1 MLVLEALVPVVLIIG
16 VGSLLR
22 KFEILSE
29 EIERGM
35 MQMVVQVLLPALTL
49 ANIIG
54 NKALGDWAEVGK
66 VAGFGCAGILIG
78 LAVAYGFAGL
88 LGMKRGDGKRTFG
101 VTAGTQNYGFIGVPL
116 LLSLFP
122 GEGLLGVL
130 FTHNVGV
137 EIAMWTVGVS
147 LMRGDK
153 NFSWKLFMRAPII
166 AVVFGLMINAMG
178 LDPWFH
184 GVPMKACE
192 MLGAAAIPI
201 ALVVIGAGLVELLKN
216 ERFDWKVAIGS
227 VVVRLALIPA
237 CLIGLAYV
245 LPISL
250 ELKKVIVIQA
260 AMPAAMFP
268 IVLAKHYGGKPEV
281 AVQVVVATTAAC
293 FLTMPFVI
301 VLGMKVLGLKCAW

>member
-1 MLVLEALVPVVLIIG
+1 MLVLEALVPVVLVIG

-22 KFEILSE
+22 RFEILSE

-35 MQMVVQVLLPALTL
+35 MAMVVQVLLPALIL

-66 VAGFGCAGILIG
+66 VAGFGCGGLLIG
-78 LAVAYGFAGL
+78 LTLAYLCAGL

-101 VTAGTQNYGFIGVPL
+101 VTAGIQNYGFIGVPL

-122 GEGLLGVL
+122 GDGLLGVL
-130 FTHNVGV
+130 LTHNVGV
-137 EIAMWTVGVS
+137 EIAMWTMGVS

-153 NFSWKLFMRAPII
+153 SFSWKLFMKAPIL
-166 AVVFGLMINAMG
+166 AVVFGLVINALGWDG
-178 LDPWFH
+178 LFQ
-184 GVPMKACE
+184 GVPMKAFE

-201 ALVVIGAGLVELLKN
+201 ALVVIGAGLVELLKK
-216 ERFDWKVAIGS
+216 EQFDWKIAIGS
-227 VVVRLALIPA
+227 IVVRLALIPA
-237 CLIGLAYV
+237 CLIGAAYL

-250 ELKKVIVIQA
+250 ELKKVVVIQA

-268 IVLAKHYGGKPEV
+268 IILAKHYGGKPEV
-281 AVQVVVATTAAC
+281 AVQVVVATTVAC

-301 VLGMKVLGLKCAW
+301 VIGMKVLGL